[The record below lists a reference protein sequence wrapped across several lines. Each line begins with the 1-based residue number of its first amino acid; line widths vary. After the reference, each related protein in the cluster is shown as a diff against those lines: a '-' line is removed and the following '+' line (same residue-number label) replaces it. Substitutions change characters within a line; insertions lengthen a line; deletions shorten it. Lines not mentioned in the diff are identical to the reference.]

1 MEVGGN
7 IGVHGYL
14 VNDWNDV
21 NPEWLVGVK
30 NVAVT
35 AGASAPEHLVE
46 ELVAALQAEGFT
58 QLEEVELVEEDVRF
72 SLPGEL
78 TQAAAA
84 LTQIGR
90 NPASG
95 THATT

>member
-1 MEVGGN
+1 LAL
-7 IGVHGYL
+7 ITFGVHGYL

-21 NPEWLVGVK
+21 DPQWLVGVK

-46 ELVAALQAEGFT
+46 ELVAALQQEGFT
-58 QLEEVELVEEDVRF
+58 QMEEVELIEEDVRF

-84 LTQIGR
+84 AGLTQI
-90 NPASG
+90 SSL
-95 THATT
+95 